1 MDCNVQVVFFL
12 SLHQVRLD
20 FPSVT
25 AVCPLRKFTLCE
37 VPLPHLAYSEI
48 VKCSK
53 IAITVKY
60 KLQGDRDKM

>member
-25 AVCPLRKFTLCE
+25 AVCPYLIEKI
-37 VPLPHLAYSEI
+37 HI
-48 VKCSK
+48 V
-53 IAITVKY
+53 
-60 KLQGDRDKM
+60 